1 MLTSVST
8 APTAAIYTDR
18 MTLLRVRDGFARHR
32 RLRRTEGLRRLVA
45 ETRLSPADFVYP
57 LFVTHGANVRDEIDA
72 MPGQY
77 RISVDQSAREADD
90 LQALGIPAVLLFG
103 LPASKDA
110 AGSEAYADDGIV
122 QQAVRAFKAAVPD
135 LVVITDVCLCEY
147 TDHGHCGVIEDGAV
161 DNDASIDLI
170 ARTAVSHARAGA
182 DMVAP
187 SDMMDGRIAAVR
199 EELDDA
205 GFEQVPIMAYSA
217 KYASAFY
224 GPFRVAADSAPQ
236 FGDRRGYQMDAPNAR
251 EAMSE
256 IEADIEQGADIVM
269 VKPALPYLDVISRAR
284 AEFDA
289 PLAAYNVSGEY
300 AMIKAA
306 AANGW
311 IDERRAT
318 MEALS
323 AIKRAGADIIITYH
337 AKDAARWL
345 RE

>member
-1 MLTSVST
+1 MSIVQLTT
-8 APTAAIYTDR
+8 
-18 MTLLRVRDGFARHR
+18 RDGFARHR
-32 RLRRTEGLRRLVA
+32 RLRGSAGLRRLVA
-45 ETRLSPADFVYP
+45 ETRLSAADFVYP
-57 LFVTHGANVRDEIDA
+57 LFVTHGTGIRDEIEA

-77 RISVDQSAREADD
+77 RISVDQIGREADD
-90 LQALGIPAVLLFG
+90 LRALGIPAVLLFG

-110 AGSEAYADDGIV
+110 EGSEAYADDGIV
-122 QQAVRAFKAAVPD
+122 QEAVRAFKRANPE

-147 TDHGHCGVIEDGAV
+147 TDHGHCGLIVGGEI
-161 DNDASIDLI
+161 DNDSSLDVL

-187 SDMMDGRIAAVR
+187 SDMMDGRVEAIR
-199 EELDDA
+199 EALDDA
-205 GFEQVPIMAYSA
+205 GYAQAPIMAYSA

-236 FGDRRGYQMDAPNAR
+236 FGDRRGYQMDPPNAR
-251 EAMSE
+251 EALRE
-256 IEADIEQGADIVM
+256 IEADIEEGADIVM
-269 VKPALPYLDVISRAR
+269 VKPALPYLDVLARAR
-284 AEFDA
+284 QEFDV

-306 AANGW
+306 GERGW

-318 MEALS
+318 MEALT

-345 RE
+345 QEG